1 MTIVEDS
8 PKYQVQRPADIRDIR
23 LRKQNTQIIKAIQEI
38 ILAEEDRV
46 MSQDEVL
53 SRILG
58 FYGRYV
64 PFKAHMRQG

>member
-8 PKYQVQRPADIRDIR
+8 PKYHAQRPADVRDIR
-23 LRKQNTQIIKAIQEI
+23 LRKQNSQIIKAIQEI

-46 MSQDEVL
+46 MSRDEVV
-53 SRILG
+53 SRVLG

-64 PFKAHMRQG
+64 PFKAHMHQG

>member
-1 MTIVEDS
+1 MNILEDS
-8 PKYQVQRPADIRDIR
+8 PDIAAFRPADLRDIR
-23 LRKQNTQIIKAIQEI
+23 LRKENSQIINAIQEI

-46 MSQDEVL
+46 MSRDEVL

-64 PFKAHMRQG
+64 PFKEHMRQG